1 MCSCPKSAMRSLYP
15 ARTRSIAATRPPD
28 IVSRPRRRRPRPRV
42 DHARRSPSPA
52 PTCEHPRVRFTGTL
66 QAARGGGHTVA
77 LPVAGKE
84 AFGQAR
90 APVRGTVNGTALR
103 TRLMVYGGVAS
114 LGLRKAVGAAAGRAA
129 GDSEDVRLELDD
141 EPREVELPP
150 ELAARLDADAR
161 AAFDAPSFP
170 HRREYARWV
179 ADAKRP

>member
-42 DHARRSPSPA
+42 DHARRSPSRP
-52 PTCEHPRVRFTGTL
+52 PTCEHPGVRFTGTL
-66 QAARGGGHTVA
+66 QAARGGGHAVA

-103 TRLMVYGGVAS
+103 TRLMVYGGVTC
-114 LGLRKAVGAAAGRAA
+114 LGLTKAVRDAAGLAA
-129 GDSEDVRLELDD
+129 GDYVDVVLELGGA
-141 EPREVELPP
+141 PRASP
-150 ELAARLDADAR
+150 AR
-161 AAFDAPSFP
+161 
-170 HRREYARWV
+170 
-179 ADAKRP
+179 